1 MIFGLFDENLH
12 LYLDLDKA
20 NMKLLK
26 IILAGILQELDSDK
40 IFELFKVL
48 INKTFLFPCFKTQC
62 LGCVRRFEIEDVQR
76 KFKNIHEPFP
86 AATTKR

>member
-48 INKTFLFPCFKTQC
+48 IVALYLVIQ
-62 LGCVRRFEIEDVQR
+62 
-76 KFKNIHEPFP
+76 
-86 AATTKR
+86 

>member
-1 MIFGLFDENLH
+1 MIQLIFGLFDEKLH
-12 LYLDLDKA
+12 IDLDLDKA

-48 INKTFLFPCFKTQC
+48 KNKPSRFL
-62 LGCVRRFEIEDVQR
+62 VFEYFV
-76 KFKNIHEPFP
+76 
-86 AATTKR
+86 